1 MKKGPALRID
11 PEFRRLVAPIQEADR
26 LKQEKWITR
35 RGHSLPIRVWRD
47 TILVD
52 YDTYSFCSS
61 HNIPSYISNLHIK
74 NREEAVIWI
83 CRNQLDRK
91 DLAEEMTRY
100 LIGRYFLAMKAIRTK
115 NALDDKQEG
124 QKSGK
129 KASVSIIYE
138 QIGRL
143 YNVSPGT
150 VKKYSI
156 YALAL
161 DHLYAIEPVFV
172 QQILQGVI
180 HLSHENLVVIREM
193 KRVEVAAVARYFLD
207 EKVKTPTF
215 SKYMAIKAAKKE
227 ERPKSTILAGTIK
240 EMPEYDP
247 DAAVASL
254 ALTIPS
260 WVGSIQRAEKNTDF
274 AQISEKARNGL
285 MHELYA
291 LIYAI
296 ESILSQLEE
305 NLHG

>member
-1 MKKGPALRID
+1 MKKRPTLRID
-11 PEFRRLVAPIQEADR
+11 PEFRQLVAPIQETDR

-35 RGHSLPIRVWRD
+35 RGRSLPIRVWRD
-47 TILVD
+47 LILVD
-52 YDTYSFCSS
+52 YDVYSFCCS
-61 HNIPSYISNLHIK
+61 HNIPNYISKPHITS
-74 NREEAVIWI
+74 REEAVIWI
-83 CRNQLDRK
+83 CKNQLNRK
-91 DLAEEMTRY
+91 DLAEEMRKY
-100 LIGRYFLAMKAIRTK
+100 LIGRCFLAMKAISTK
-115 NALDDKQEG
+115 NTLDEKQEN
-124 QKSGK
+124 QKSGE
-129 KASVSIIYE
+129 KAPVSIIYE
-138 QIGRL
+138 HIGRL
-143 YNVSPGT
+143 YNISPGT

-161 DHLYAIEPVFV
+161 DHLYAMEPTFV

-180 HLSHENLVVIREM
+180 HLSHENLVGIRAM
-193 KRVEVAAVARYFLD
+193 SRVEVAAIARYFLD

-215 SKYMAIKAAKKE
+215 SKYLAIKAAKKE
-227 ERPKSTILAGTIK
+227 ERPKSTILAGTVK

-274 AQISEKARNGL
+274 AQISERARNGL
-285 MHELYA
+285 MHELYT

-305 NLHG
+305 DQHG

>member
-1 MKKGPALRID
+1 MKKVPELRID
-11 PEFRRLVAPIQEADR
+11 SEFRRLVAPIQEADR

-74 NREEAVIWI
+74 TREEAVIWI

-100 LIGRYFLAMKAIRTK
+100 LIGRYFLAMKVIRTE
-115 NALDDKQEG
+115 NTLDAKQEC

-129 KASVSIIYE
+129 KATTSIIYE
-138 QIGRL
+138 YIGRL

-150 VKKYSI
+150 VKKYGI
-156 YALAL
+156 YAMAV
-161 DHLYAIEPVFV
+161 DHLYAMEPTFV
-172 QQILQGVI
+172 QQILQGAI
-180 HLSHENLVVIREM
+180 HISHENLVGIREM

-215 SKYMAIKAAKKE
+215 SKYLAIKAAQKE
-227 ERPKSTILAGTIK
+227 ERSKRVVLAGKIK

-274 AQISEKARNGL
+274 VQISERARNGL
-285 MHELYA
+285 IHELYA
-291 LIYAI
+291 LIYAT

-305 NLHG
+305 DLHG